1 MTRRYEFSKATKR
14 EALRRSGMMCEAV
27 GAVYGLPRG
36 QRCNAPLGS
45 GVDFDHY
52 PVPATDRGSDTL
64 DNCVACCRTCHKYK
78 TRTYDTPMQA
88 KGKRV
93 RDRHS
98 GIRKRRRTIP
108 GRRFNG
114 DPIPAVWRD

>member
-1 MTRRYEFSKATKR
+1 MTRRYEFSKQIKR

-27 GAVYGLPRG
+27 GAVYGLAPG
-36 QRCNAPLGS
+36 QRCNAPLGH
-45 GVDFDHY
+45 GVQFDHY
-52 PVPATDRGSDTL
+52 PAPAMDRGSDTL
-64 DNCVACCRTCHKYK
+64 DNCAAVCPSCHKFK

-93 RDRHS
+93 RDRHL
-98 GIRKRRRTIP
+98 GIKSRRKTIA

-114 DPIPAVWRD
+114 EPIPAVWRD